1 MRSSVTA
8 LPMAC
13 LLAVLACSM
22 ALAGGCASL
31 AEQGEDERAPS
42 LVGTGR
48 EMGRG
53 LTNVALC
60 WLEIPNEVET
70 RIRKNRT
77 GHPFNILANA
87 FHVVFGTL
95 GGAVDTAER
104 ACGGAI
110 EIILSPFPPYG
121 PIMEPALPPYLN
133 PEEEQGEG
141 I

>member
-1 MRSSVTA
+1 MRDSVAALGMTA
-8 LPMAC
+8 FC
-13 LLAVLACSM
+13 LALACCM

-31 AEQGEDERAPS
+31 AEQGEDERTPS
-42 LVGTGR
+42 LMGTGR

-77 GHPFNILANA
+77 GHPFNVLANA

-104 ACGGAI
+104 ACGGAV

-133 PEEEQGEG
+133 PGEE
-141 I
+141 